1 MAHWRG
7 DGLRNK
13 ARRQMLQVPTEHQ
26 QSKAVLA
33 GGALAGLL
41 EDTGSGW
48 LGALQGRLTVL

>member
-1 MAHWRG
+1 
-7 DGLRNK
+7 
-13 ARRQMLQVPTEHQ
+13 MLQVPTEHQ